1 MSRID
6 TNMSGFLHTYEAYRV
21 PKGTKVKDG
30 SGKEVVLSEQEDVLV
45 LTEKA
50 VKQLVNDRRVHNE
63 LLQLKAEVA
72 AQRTQNAASEKNTKD
87 LMKIMAV
94 YRAMVKGDIV
104 PGSDERKLQEYSSD
118 LYQAAKMAQTMAQVS
133 ERKKQK
139 SQWDEQEE
147 RAYNEKKKELSDVS
161 NKAVSDLVEGSQK
174 FSSVQKECIIE
185 IDSSGVDFSSMKV
198 MSLGAGVTGVN
209 IDLSV

>member
-1 MSRID
+1 
-6 TNMSGFLHTYEAYRV
+6 
-21 PKGTKVKDG
+21 
-30 SGKEVVLSEQEDVLV
+30 
-45 LTEKA
+45 
-50 VKQLVNDRRVHNE
+50 
-63 LLQLKAEVA
+63 
-72 AQRTQNAASEKNTKD
+72 
-87 LMKIMAV
+87 MKIMAV

-118 LYQAAKMAQTMAQVS
+118 LYQAAKMAQAMAQVS